1 MTIFHLLLLVFVY
14 STEITMSSGTGQY
27 DELLLALQWP
37 TSYCNT
43 GENKCDHYPIP
54 PRFTV
59 HGLWHNKNS
68 KCVACIPDN
77 RILFDKHVCS
87 LSLLRLRAFAKIS
100 SKRLRAFAKISAHGS
115 VRIPFVSNPDR
126 PDQIYWLEN
135 QHAANR
141 PPTDL
146 HRTAVGSDRV
156 GDLKI
161 GQHPQIRWDLA
172 KFGENSMDLTEIW
185 PEMAEISPDLNNFPG
200 KCLDLGSVGIYRVLE
215 RIPASR
221 AAVFR
226 FCRPRT
232 AAIRQNSRVGM
243 FGMGSP

>member
-14 STEITMSSGTGQY
+14 STEITMSNRTGQY
-27 DELLLALQWP
+27 DELLLVLQWP

-43 GENKCDHYPIP
+43 GINICYYPIP
-54 PRFTV
+54 LRFTV

-68 KCVACIPDN
+68 RRVACRPDN
-77 RILFDKHVCS
+77 SILLDQQVCS

-161 GQHPQIRWDLA
+161 GQHPQIR
-172 KFGENSMDLTEIW
+172 
-185 PEMAEISPDLNNFPG
+185 
-200 KCLDLGSVGIYRVLE
+200 
-215 RIPASR
+215 
-221 AAVFR
+221 
-226 FCRPRT
+226 
-232 AAIRQNSRVGM
+232 
-243 FGMGSP
+243 